1 MGKII
6 KEIFIVLL
14 LLIVV
19 GFTIGILFY
28 EFIPSENE
36 NISSVEYTQSEK
48 VLTALSEIQDVSN
61 TEDSKDD
68 NTNSLLKSYSINKND
83 LNDYQSDNSYE
94 SGKKDPFA
102 EYSETVAEEVI
113 KNPNVNTTNTSTNT
127 TKTQNTTNT
136 AKPQNTTN
144 TVTNTTKN
152 NNTNTSSITSSEG
165 SSLTEYLN
173 SKNKNKNTAKDDTST
188 GTYFEK
194 ANSK

>member
-1 MGKII
+1 MGKIV
-6 KEIFIVLL
+6 KEIFIILL

-48 VLTALSEIQDVSN
+48 VLATLSEIQDNSN
-61 TEDSKDD
+61 VEDSTDD
-68 NTNSLLKSYSINKND
+68 NKNSLLKSYSINKSDSNEGK
-83 LNDYQSDNSYE
+83 SDNSYE

-102 EYSETVAEEVI
+102 EYSGTVKEEVI
-113 KNPNVNTTNTSTNT
+113 KNPSINITNTNTNANTNTNTSANT

-136 AKPQNTTN
+136 TTN
-144 TVTNTTKN
+144 TT
-152 NNTNTSSITSSEG
+152 SITSTGS
-165 SSLTEYLN
+165 SSLTEYIN
-173 SKNKNKNTAKDDTST
+173 SKNKNKNTAKDDNTST

>member
-1 MGKII
+1 MGKIV
-6 KEIFIVLL
+6 KEIFIILL
-14 LLIVV
+14 LLLVV

-48 VLTALSEIQDVSN
+48 VLATLSEIQDNSN
-61 TEDSKDD
+61 VEDSTDD
-68 NTNSLLKSYSINKND
+68 NKNSLLKSYSINKSDSNEGK
-83 LNDYQSDNSYE
+83 SDNSYE

-102 EYSETVAEEVI
+102 EYSGTVKEEVI
-113 KNPNVNTTNTSTNT
+113 KNPSINITNTNANTNTNTSANT

-136 AKPQNTTN
+136 TTN
-144 TVTNTTKN
+144 TT
-152 NNTNTSSITSSEG
+152 SITSTGS
-165 SSLTEYLN
+165 SSLTEYIN
-173 SKNKNKNTAKDDTST
+173 SKNKNKNTAKDDNTST